1 MPTDKS
7 VSSPSPH
14 NSDPKVSE
22 KSTKSELWTA
32 YNHLVAQLEG
42 RSAEPSPELQ
52 TALAHDPSR
61 SLVELKLK
69 VSQQLDA
76 LGEEVQADIAGLA
89 DARRAIKFERRR
101 LLESQTAEQ
110 QQLVAE
116 IGNVRSQWDK
126 EQQDHGKEQER
137 QQQEQLKT
145 RQREDD
151 DYRYNLLKTRRNEE
165 DGYNQKHA
173 ARESALQTKEQALQE
188 REQHLLQ
195 LEAELAAW
203 PKHLD
208 DAVATTRTEV
218 AKESGQQHTAEVREL
233 KLIHQHE
240 VSLATVKAQGL
251 EQQLKGQATEIDSL
265 KRQLA
270 DASRQLKDM
279 AVTVIEARSSE
290 YRATD
295 SRPAPTKQQA
305 EGGRTE

>member
-1 MPTDKS
+1 R
-7 VSSPSPH
+7 
-14 NSDPKVSE
+14 
-22 KSTKSELWTA
+22 
-32 YNHLVAQLEG
+32 LEG
-42 RSAEPSPELQ
+42 RSTQASPELQ

-151 DYRYNLLKTRRNEE
+151 DYRYNLLKTGRNEE

-173 ARESALQTKEQALQE
+173 AR
-188 REQHLLQ
+188 
-195 LEAELAAW
+195 
-203 PKHLD
+203 
-208 DAVATTRTEV
+208 
-218 AKESGQQHTAEVREL
+218 
-233 KLIHQHE
+233 
-240 VSLATVKAQGL
+240 
-251 EQQLKGQATEIDSL
+251 
-265 KRQLA
+265 
-270 DASRQLKDM
+270 
-279 AVTVIEARSSE
+279 
-290 YRATD
+290 
-295 SRPAPTKQQA
+295 
-305 EGGRTE
+305 

>member
-1 MPTDKS
+1 MPAEKTVS
-7 VSSPSPH
+7 PSSPQDT
-14 NSDPKVSE
+14 DPKVSE
-22 KSTKSELWTA
+22 KSTKPELWAA
-32 YNHLVAQLEG
+32 YNQLVAQLEG
-42 RSAEPSPELQ
+42 RSTEPSPELQ
-52 TALAHDPSR
+52 SALAHDPSR

-76 LGEEVQADIAGLA
+76 LGEEVQADIASLA
-89 DARRAIKFERRR
+89 DARRALKFERRR

-110 QQLVAE
+110 QQLAAE

-126 EQQDHGKEQER
+126 EKQDHSTEQER
-137 QQQEQLKT
+137 QRQEQIKT

-151 DYRYNLLKTRRNEE
+151 DYRYNLQKTRRNEE
-165 DGYNQKHA
+165 DAYDQKQA
-173 ARESALQTKEQALQE
+173 ARESALQSKEQALQE
-188 REQHLLQ
+188 REQHLKQ

-203 PKHLD
+203 PKRLD
-208 DAVATTRTEV
+208 DAVAATRAELG
-218 AKESGQQHTAEVREL
+218 KEIGQQHTAEVREL

-251 EQQLKGQATEIDSL
+251 ELQLKSQVAEVDSL

-290 YRATD
+290 YRTAD
-295 SRPAPTKQQA
+295 NRPAPSKQPVDSGHA
-305 EGGRTE
+305 E

>member
-1 MPTDKS
+1 MPTDKTT
-7 VSSPSPH
+7 SSSKPQGI
-14 NSDPKVSE
+14 DAKVSE
-22 KSTKSELWTA
+22 KSTKPELWAA
-32 YNHLVAQLEG
+32 YNQLVAQLEG
-42 RSAEPSPELQ
+42 RSTEPSPELQ

-76 LGEEVQADIAGLA
+76 LGEEVQADIASLA

-110 QQLVAE
+110 QQLAAE
-116 IGNVRSQWDK
+116 IGNVRRQWDK
-126 EQQDHGKEQER
+126 EGQDHSAEQER
-137 QQQEQLKT
+137 QHQEQLKT

-151 DYRYNLLKTRRNEE
+151 DYRYNLQKTRRNEE
-165 DGYNQKHA
+165 DTYNLKHA
-173 ARESALQTKEQALQE
+173 TREAALQAKEQALQE
-188 REQHLLQ
+188 REQHLKQ

-203 PKHLD
+203 PKRLD
-208 DAVATTRTEV
+208 DAIATTRTELG
-218 AKESGQQHTAEVREL
+218 KETGQQHMAEVREL

-240 VSLATVKAQGL
+240 VSLATVKTQGL
-251 EQQLKGQATEIDSL
+251 EQQLKSQSAEIDSL

-290 YRATD
+290 YRNTD
-295 SRPAPTKQQA
+295 NRPTSTKQPN
-305 EGGRTE
+305 EGSRTE